1 MGITQ
6 LSLTNKVAIV
16 TGASSGLGAV
26 IAEQFAAAGCHL
38 VLASR
43 GEDALKQVATQL
55 QKTYGVQVLAL
66 ETDISNLSAV
76 QKMVAAAIKQF
87 GKIDILVNNAGV
99 LDTGLKSAANY
110 LDTDFERVV
119 AVNQRGTMQ
128 VTRAVLPQMEKQGGG
143 SIVNVASI
151 AGVHGCGGAVYSAT
165 KGALIAF
172 TKHVALRYA
181 GTPSY
186 IRCNVVCPGSIIT
199 PMTTNI
205 DMQQTESAMF
215 AQMSAHADLRHCRP
229 CQPNEVANTVL
240 FLASDAALPITGQAI
255 VTDFGAYL

>member
-1 MGITQ
+1 MEQ
-6 LSLTNKVAIV
+6 QPYLLNNKVAIV

-43 GEDALKQVATQL
+43 GKAALNQVATQI
-55 QKTYGVQVLAL
+55 QKTYGVPVLAM
-66 ETDISNLSAV
+66 ETDISDQTAV
-76 QKMVAAAIKQF
+76 QTMVAAAIKQF

-99 LDTGLKSAANY
+99 VDTGLKSAANY

-119 AVNQRGTMQ
+119 SVNQRGTMQ

-151 AGVHGCGGAVYSAT
+151 TGLRGCGGAVYSAT

-199 PMTTNI
+199 PMTTGM
-205 DMQQTESAMF
+205 DLQQSEQAMF
-215 AQMSAHADLRHCRP
+215 SQMAQHADIRNCRP
-229 CQPNEVANTVL
+229 CQPQEVANTVL
-240 FLASDAALPITGQAI
+240 FLASDVALPITGQAI
-255 VTDFGAYL
+255 ITDFGAYL